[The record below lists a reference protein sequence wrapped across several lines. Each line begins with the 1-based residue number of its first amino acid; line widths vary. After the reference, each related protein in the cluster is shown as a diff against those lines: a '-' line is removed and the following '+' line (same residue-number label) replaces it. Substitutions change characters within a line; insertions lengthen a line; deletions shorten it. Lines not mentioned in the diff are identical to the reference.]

1 MAPLA
6 FDALLME
13 ICYYVQL
20 DRLVKELIVPLENQI
35 SSEQEKKQAVVVK
48 KETRE
53 IQEIVGQKRRA
64 RTLEGTASTRSS
76 ASKEQMVAVFG
87 TRRSKRVKVDVAP
100 ILYVPKVEEE
110 SWEASPH
117 PTSGVVPRNSPL
129 LDDSSTT
136 DDTMAVMNGGNED
149 GENSTGS
156 SQRDSAAV
164 AAATMVHKARKGNQ
178 TFDERFNDLMA
189 FKAEYGHCN
198 VPKTRSSNNKYLS
211 LGKWCSDIRVSY
223 KAIKEGRI
231 PLSYKLSKADIQ
243 RLENA
248 GFEWNLSKRIPF
260 DERLKDLI
268 AFKAEYGHCNVPQTK
283 PRNNK
288 YLSLGPW
295 CRNMRQSYKA
305 TKEGRSSGRKLS
317 KAEIQ
322 RLENVGFEWKV
333 SKRIP
338 FDERLKDLIAFK
350 AEYGHCNVPTKRSSN
365 NKYFSLGRWC
375 SDIRVS
381 YTGKAIKEGR
391 SPHCKLSKA
400 EIQRLENAGFEWNLS
415 KKVPFDE

>member
-20 DRLVKELIVPLENQI
+20 DRLAKELIVPLENQI
-35 SSEQEKKQAVVVK
+35 GSEQEKKQAVVVK
-48 KETRE
+48 KETQE
-53 IQEIVGQKRRA
+53 IQEVVGQKRRA
-64 RTLEGTASTRSS
+64 RTLEDTATSTRSS

-129 LDDSSTT
+129 LDDSSAT

-268 AFKAEYGHCNVPQTK
+268 AFKAEYGHCNVP
-283 PRNNK
+283 
-288 YLSLGPW
+288 
-295 CRNMRQSYKA
+295 
-305 TKEGRSSGRKLS
+305 
-317 KAEIQ
+317 
-322 RLENVGFEWKV
+322 
-333 SKRIP
+333 
-338 FDERLKDLIAFK
+338 
-350 AEYGHCNVPTKRSSN
+350 TKRSSN